1 MMPMMP
7 NDFTK
12 KVNFSFSKNTA
23 DMTHLIM
30 MEERDE
36 GLCLS
41 FFPGPL
47 PIPPVHVLLYVV
59 CMSLSEY
66 FVYDFVAVIKLL
78 KVCDI
83 FMTL

>member
-1 MMPMMP
+1 MM
-7 NDFTK
+7 FLWHLSATK
-12 KVNFSFSKNTA
+12 
-23 DMTHLIM
+23 HLH
-30 MEERDE
+30 E
-36 GLCLS
+36 S
-41 FFPGPL
+41 VPL
-47 PIPPVHVLLYVV
+47 PLLCVLVVQYVV